1 MPRSVLG
8 GVFIIVCG
16 MIFVSGT
23 RILNVAKNTNA
34 NSFIISIS
42 LICAICVPIYATYSL
57 GSEWLDPLPIFVKL
71 LLTNSVVL
79 AVILAVSL
87 NLILNIIFKVY
98 ITFSKC
104 KELFLKTKR
113 QNEFYYPNLFRRFY
127 QTYF

>member
-1 MPRSVLG
+1 MALPKFGALLVAMPRSVLG

-87 NLILNIIFKVY
+87 NLILNIIFKGEE
-98 ITFSKC
+98 
-104 KELFLKTKR
+104 KE
-113 QNEFYYPNLFRRFY
+113 
-127 QTYF
+127 